1 MEQWIS
7 TGKAIKKYG
16 LPRQTLY
23 AWIRRRKIE
32 SRKVENKIKVNEN
45 EIQNR
50 VGRPPK
56 QEEKKEPEKIQIKEK
71 LQIHRAKQGQKKE
84 VQKKVKKEDPKET
97 KQETKLKIYRAM
109 QEKSE
114 EDELDRATLEKILL
128 EEKIAKIKRENRVG
142 DKQLIDKNKTFN
154 NFGNVLTLMINAH
167 KEMLEKWKIQ
177 YNLSNKNLKEM
188 KNDYNLVYQ
197 KTLRKVKEIVEF

>member
-1 MEQWIS
+1 MEKWIS
-7 TGKAIKKYG
+7 INKATQKYN
-16 LPRQTLY
+16 LPLQTFY
-23 AWIRRRKIE
+23 TWIRRGKIE
-32 SRKVENKIKVNEN
+32 SKKELKKIKVNES

-50 VGRPPK
+50 VGLPK
-56 QEEKKEPEKIQIKEK
+56 QEQKKEPEKIQIKEK

-84 VQKKVKKEDPKET
+84 EEPEET

-154 NFGNVLTLMINAH
+154 NFGNVLTLMINAQ